1 MKSFVICI
9 FASLSLVACICP
21 AQKWEVGGVTGGGFG
36 NDLTVSNPT
45 GSAST
50 GFSPGVAVGGIIG
63 QNLYRQIGGELRYTF
78 QFSNLQL
85 SSGGSDASFRGQTHT
100 VQYNILWHARSA
112 RSRMRPFVGLGAGM
126 RVFRGTGD
134 ESAYQA
140 LSGFALLT
148 KTNEWK
154 LMAAAGGGIKY
165 RLTPRLSLRAEMWD
179 YATPFPSRVI
189 AASPGAQ
196 LGGWLHDFVP
206 MVGLTIVY

>member
-1 MKSFVICI
+1 MKSFAIC
-9 FASLSLVACICP
+9 FSAALSLAASVCP
-21 AQKWEVGGVTGGGFG
+21 AQKWEAGGVTGGGFSS
-36 NDLTVSNPT
+36 NFTVSNPT

-63 QNLYRQIGGELRYTF
+63 QNLYRQIGGEIRYTF

-85 SSGGSDASFRGQTHT
+85 SGGDDRVSFRGQTHT
-100 VQYNILWHARSA
+100 VQYNVLWHARSV
-112 RSRMRPFVGLGAGM
+112 RSRLRPFVGVGGGM
-126 RVFRGTGD
+126 RAFRGTGE
-134 ESAYQA
+134 ESAYQP

-148 KTNEWK
+148 KTQEWK

-165 RLTPRLSLRAEMWD
+165 RLTPRLSLRAELWD

-196 LGGWLHDFVP
+196 VGGWLHDIVP
-206 MVGLTIVY
+206 MVGLTFVY

>member
-1 MKSFVICI
+1 MKSFAICI
-9 FASLSLVACICP
+9 SAALSLMAHVCL

-36 NDLTVSNPT
+36 NSLTVSNPT

-78 QFSNLQL
+78 QFSNLKVFG
-85 SSGGSDASFRGQTHT
+85 GGSEASFQGQTHT
-100 VQYNILWHARSA
+100 VQYNVLWHAHSV
-112 RSRMRPFVGLGAGM
+112 RSRMRPFVGVGAGM
-126 RVFRGTGD
+126 RVFRGTG
-134 ESAYQA
+134 EENAYQA

-148 KTNEWK
+148 KTEEWK

-165 RLTPRLSLRAEMWD
+165 RLTPRLMLRAEVWD

-189 AASPGAQ
+189 AASPGAHI
-196 LGGWLHDFVP
+196 GGWLHDIVP
-206 MVGLTIVY
+206 MVGLTFVY